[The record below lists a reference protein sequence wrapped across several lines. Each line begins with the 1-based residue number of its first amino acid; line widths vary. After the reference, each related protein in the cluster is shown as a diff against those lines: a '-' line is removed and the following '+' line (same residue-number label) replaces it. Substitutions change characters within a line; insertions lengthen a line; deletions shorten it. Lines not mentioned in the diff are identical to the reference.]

1 MSNTHYQDIFSFNAR
16 VKFIGVDL
24 KKEHES
30 VLQLIKEVKK
40 TTNKTEFSFIY
51 DLHDVIRTK
60 ILRTYLKC
68 QGKKVR
74 VFKKNRST
82 KKKIISKKIPL
93 KQLSH
98 TCERYKKCISKDFP
112 KLTAEDFQ
120 INLTPPEKLEKI
132 IGLAPYAAHDSKI
145 WPVKNYT
152 SIFEHFKEFK
162 FLLFVFGEKELE
174 LAKKTFLAFPNC
186 EIISQHL
193 SFSEQL
199 ALINKLPVFLT
210 MDSANMHLGSL
221 TNSKVISLWGPTHP
235 FLGFGPLFNNE
246 NIIQLTQE
254 ELPCRPCSVYG
265 KIKSKDKDCAKKSMD
280 KISPN
285 MVISKVEK
293 CLNNYASSTE
303 N

>member
-1 MSNTHYQDIFSFNAR
+1 LSNTHYQDIFSFNAR
-16 VKFIGVDL
+16 IKFIGVDL

-40 TTNKTEFSFIY
+40 TTGKTEFSFIY

-112 KLTAEDFQ
+112 KLNDEDFQ
-120 INLTPPEKLEKI
+120 INLPVPKKLEKI
-132 IGLAPYAAHDSKI
+132 IGLAPYAAHESKI
-145 WPVKNYT
+145 WPVKNYNH
-152 SIFEHFKEFK
+152 IFEHFKEFK
-162 FLLFVFGEKELE
+162 FLLFVFGKKELE

-186 EIISQHL
+186 EIIAQHL

-246 NIIQLTQE
+246 NIIQLNQE

-265 KIKSKDKDCAKKSMD
+265 KIKSKDKDCAKKSMV
-280 KISPN
+280 KITSKK
-285 MVISKVEK
+285 VINQIEK
-293 CLNNYASSTE
+293 CLNN
-303 N
+303 